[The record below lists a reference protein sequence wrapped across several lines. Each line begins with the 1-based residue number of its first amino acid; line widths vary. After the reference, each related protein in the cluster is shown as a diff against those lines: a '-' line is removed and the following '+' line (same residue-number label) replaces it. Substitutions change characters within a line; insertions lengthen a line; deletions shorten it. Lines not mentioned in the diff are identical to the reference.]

1 MMLEASGRFKP
12 PTPSTPISIRRASNA
27 LWWAALVK
35 GTVAG
40 HEALNIVF
48 GNNHDLYKPEQHR
61 LVTAASCTTNCL
73 APVVKVVH
81 ETFGIAHG
89 MITTIHDITN
99 TQVTVDAF
107 KWISVE
113 PVPD

>member
-1 MMLEASGRFKP
+1 M
-12 PTPSTPISIRRASNA
+12 
-27 LWWAALVK
+27 
-35 GTVAG
+35 AG

-48 GNNHDLYKPEQHR
+48 GNNHDVYNQQHR
-61 LVTAASCTTNCL
+61 LVL
-73 APVVKVVH
+73 ARPSVVKVVH

-107 KWISVE
+107 KSDLRRARSGLTSLI
-113 PVPD
+113 PTTTG